1 MSRQHP
7 GEPCH
12 HNDDY
17 DDDDDDDGDD
27 YHLMRP
33 SWPFQGKDYK
43 VKFESEVE
51 WLKTPCDESLF
62 ALTSYI
68 CLSNQTAFNSINYTL
83 KMVSAWEVGIYLTE
97 SRSLDAIEVTMCQR
111 NCLILQD
118 FLMVLAIE
126 EKTCQCRCFQ
136 PPR

>member
-1 MSRQHP
+1 MLRQHL

-12 HNDDY
+12 HDDDYYDNDDG
-17 DDDDDDDGDD
+17 DDDDDDGDD
-27 YHLMRP
+27 YHLMRL

-68 CLSNQTAFNSINYTL
+68 CLSNQTAFNSIYYTL
-83 KMVSAWEVGIYLTE
+83 KMVSALEVGIYLTE
-97 SRSLDAIEVTMCQR
+97 CQSLDAIEVTMCQR
-111 NCLILQD
+111 KW
-118 FLMVLAIE
+118 FH
-126 EKTCQCRCFQ
+126 
-136 PPR
+136 PPGFPHGISHWGKYLPI

>member
-1 MSRQHP
+1 MLRQHL

-12 HNDDY
+12 HDDDY
-17 DDDDDDDGDD
+17 HDDDGDDGDD
-27 YHLMRP
+27 YHLMRL

-68 CLSNQTAFNSINYTL
+68 CLSNQTAFNSIYYNL

-97 SRSLDAIEVTMCQR
+97 DH
-111 NCLILQD
+111 
-118 FLMVLAIE
+118 
-126 EKTCQCRCFQ
+126 
-136 PPR
+136 